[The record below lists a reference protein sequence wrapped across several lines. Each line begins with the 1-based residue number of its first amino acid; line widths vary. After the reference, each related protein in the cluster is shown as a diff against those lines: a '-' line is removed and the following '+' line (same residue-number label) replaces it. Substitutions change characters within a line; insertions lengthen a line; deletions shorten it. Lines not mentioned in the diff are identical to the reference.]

1 MGDTNYY
8 SYLYGQSE
16 VVAFDEL
23 AEAVDLTSPSSIQ
36 KAFEA
41 YLTDNNPPMD
51 IREALLEE
59 KFYSSDGEGRN
70 GDEVLIRY
78 DMSVPG
84 MEEGADTAL
93 LKQYFDDFLERIGAE
108 NDASNSA
115 IVEIDEISN
124 ERGGMDINIYIAIGG
139 EQIKQRKE
147 EK

>member
-1 MGDTNYY
+1 MGDMNYY

-16 VVAFDEL
+16 SVAFDEM
-23 AEAVDLTSPSSIQ
+23 AEAVDLTSPTSIQ

-84 MEEGADTAL
+84 MEEGSDIAS
-93 LKQYFDDFLERIGAE
+93 LKQYFEDFLDRIGAE
-108 NDASNSA
+108 NDAGNSTT
-115 IVEIDEISN
+115 VEIDETSN
-124 ERGGMDINIYIAIGG
+124 ERGGMDLNIYIAIGG
-139 EQIKQRKE
+139 EQIKNKKE
-147 EK
+147 ER